1 MAKVYLLGKTVPTVG
16 DKNVEKLALMAA
28 NLYENNETPNLIN
41 LNKKMSNR
49 EMAASFDEFEDL
61 DKLYSSY
68 LVTFVFGIEDLSY
81 DAIEVLSNIEPI
93 YKRNIVGVYNE
104 KNFMLRGDVVSLI
117 DFFEQACCSK
127 FGAEIN
133 DVADQMLDI
142 CLAEAPNLFKD
153 AGAPCTFEK
162 CDKKDSCGKKKQGKI
177 KQIIKTY

>member
-16 DKNVEKLALMAA
+16 DKNVEKLALLAA
-28 NLYENNETPNLIN
+28 NLYEYNEVPNLIN
-41 LNKKMSNR
+41 LSKKLSNR
-49 EMAASFDEFEDL
+49 EMAASFDEFEAL

-81 DAIEVLSNIEPI
+81 DAIETLSNIEPI
-93 YKRNIVGVYNE
+93 YKRSIVGVYNN
-104 KNFMLRGDVVSLI
+104 KNFMLRGDAVSLI
-117 DFFEQACCSK
+117 EFFEQACCSK

-142 CLAEAPNLFKD
+142 CLSEAPNLFSN

-162 CDKKDSCGKKKQGKI
+162 CDKKDSCGKKREAKI